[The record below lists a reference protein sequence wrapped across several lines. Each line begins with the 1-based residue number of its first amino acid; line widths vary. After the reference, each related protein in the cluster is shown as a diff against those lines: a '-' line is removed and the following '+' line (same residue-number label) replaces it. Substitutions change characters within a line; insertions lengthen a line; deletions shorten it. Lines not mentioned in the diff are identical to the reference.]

1 MKKSLSVVFVA
12 ALTVTVA
19 CSGCAGGGNTSVL
32 KDGDHAELRLMAG
45 GTQWQGTYLEN
56 LTDFVNDFNDGKLGE
71 EAKALNITIT
81 LDPVSDMASTYP
93 TRLRSATRY
102 PHLML
107 FDRFNTPEYVNNDFI
122 LDLTGM
128 FQERNIDA
136 SLYTPAAMT
145 EMIVDDKMYGLP
157 IDLDLWGIY
166 VNTDMVAAYNEGKSD
181 GEKIVLD
188 SDWTWTE
195 FMDIA
200 QKLTKGSGDN
210 KVAGY
215 YTGDLHEHFYKYFLT
230 TGEDFLTSSNVP
242 NMDNDAAKAVLEFF
256 KEMKDSGISKSVE
269 AIGFPRGQ
277 VAMYTQ
283 ATYYADYIKR
293 MNPDI
298 HYKFMPMPKAE
309 RTGYTFANAQSGGMF
324 GGFGLVVPKPIQKIR
339 DEVYDSYVK
348 RSVDLLEWWTTGEGA
363 RYWAQYT
370 ETMPALNSLREDSEL
385 MSSQVLQDAVGLV
398 SKYQIRPQLPG
409 YMNYQ
414 IYTVNSNVTAY
425 LDGTRGLADTLEKL
439 KDTSYLLG

>member
-145 EMIVDDKMYGLP
+145 EMIVDDKL
-157 IDLDLWGIY
+157 IDEVFDEPLNG
-166 VNTDMVAAYNEGKSD
+166 NTQKSVV
-181 GEKIVLD
+181 I
-188 SDWTWTE
+188 
-195 FMDIA
+195 
-200 QKLTKGSGDN
+200 
-210 KVAGY
+210 
-215 YTGDLHEHFYKYFLT
+215 
-230 TGEDFLTSSNVP
+230 SN
-242 NMDNDAAKAVLEFF
+242 DNDLV
-256 KEMKDSGISKSVE
+256 
-269 AIGFPRGQ
+269 
-277 VAMYTQ
+277 
-283 ATYYADYIKR
+283 
-293 MNPDI
+293 
-298 HYKFMPMPKAE
+298 
-309 RTGYTFANAQSGGMF
+309 TG
-324 GGFGLVVPKPIQKIR
+324 
-339 DEVYDSYVK
+339 VY
-348 RSVDLLEWWTTGEGA
+348 
-363 RYWAQYT
+363 
-370 ETMPALNSLREDSEL
+370 N
-385 MSSQVLQDAVGLV
+385 
-398 SKYQIRPQLPG
+398 
-409 YMNYQ
+409 
-414 IYTVNSNVTAY
+414 
-425 LDGTRGLADTLEKL
+425 
-439 KDTSYLLG
+439 